1 MTRDITYPLN
11 GHRRHE
17 VCGMR
22 HSHRAPPDPM
32 KTHDVEEAAETGESD
47 AREGWER
54 ERWDSR
60 RCVERHYI
68 TLQVPTVAVNASE
81 WSLSCNAVIL

>member
-1 MTRDITYPLN
+1 
-11 GHRRHE
+11 
-17 VCGMR
+17 MR
-22 HSHRAPPDPM
+22 L
-32 KTHDVEEAAETGESD
+32 TIVEEAAETGESD

-60 RCVERHYI
+60 RYGERHLI

-81 WSLSCNAVIL
+81 WNRSCNAVIL